1 MKKLSIYCMA
11 LNDENL
17 NTIKNLNYIPVG
29 LKNKN
34 FSSEWLRDNIGD
46 NISKK
51 MHIMVNILFTI
62 GTGKIFSN

>member
-51 MHIMVNILFTI
+51 M
-62 GTGKIFSN
+62 GG